1 MDEIQ
6 AQLKAALAHHQAGEL
21 DQAAT
26 IYQHVLDTDERQ
38 WEARYYLGTLQLQR
52 GDLDQSIRSF
62 LQVVQL
68 QPELP
73 DVHNNLGVA
82 YHAAGKWQEAGQS
95 FEQASR
101 LNPHYERA
109 YFNLGSLFESQGVF
123 SEAVKCYQ
131 KAHEL
136 TPANLE
142 TYQKLADTLKSA
154 GEWSRAEA
162 IYRELLVATPGDF
175 DLSMKLAY
183 VLVLQRQ
190 YQEAIVLYESMLKI
204 SPDHYQ
210 ILVSLSYVQ
219 EAIGNI
225 DAAVE
230 AAERSIQVAPTQPEG
245 YNNLGNALKL
255 KHELEK
261 ASENFR
267 KAISLRPD
275 FAMAEFNLA
284 TTRLL
289 QGNLQDGWRGFER
302 RTDIDASPRQ
312 QYPGQ
317 QWQGEPLTGKSICL
331 WCEQG
336 FGDTLLF
343 LRFAIE
349 LKKRGA
355 TRVLVLCQSEL
366 AELLKL
372 VPELDQ
378 ILVAGDPQPECDYQC
393 ALLSVPYYLETTLET
408 IPTAVPFLKPSA
420 ERQQYWAHVLSE
432 LPGTKVGLNWC
443 GNPSFPKNELRSIP
457 LQAFLPLGK
466 QEGIQLISLQQVN
479 GLEQI
484 EPLKSEWNLWQPGA
498 EYQTASGSFSETA
511 ALIQNLDLVI
521 TSDTAMAHLAGSLG
535 IPVWILVSYLPEW
548 RWLLERSDSPW
559 YPTAQLFRQAEL
571 GDWEPVI
578 QAVQS
583 ELEQILVSKEG

>member
-1 MDEIQ
+1 MDEVQI
-6 AQLKAALAHHQAGEL
+6 QLKAALAHHQAGEL

-26 IYQHVLDTDERQ
+26 IYQHVLDTNARQ

-52 GDLDQSIRSF
+52 GDLDQSIRTF

-95 FEQASR
+95 FEQAIR

-109 YFNLGSLFESQGVF
+109 YFNLGSLFESRGVF

-131 KAHEL
+131 KAHDL
-136 TPANLE
+136 SPGNLD
-142 TYQKLADTLKSA
+142 THQKLADALKSA
-154 GEWSRAEA
+154 GEWARAED
-162 IYRELLVATPGDF
+162 IYRELLVAKPGDF

-190 YQEAIVLYESMLKI
+190 YQEAIMLYESMLKI

-210 ILVSLSYVQ
+210 ILVSLSYVY
-219 EAIGNI
+219 EAVANI
-225 DAAVE
+225 DAAIE

-245 YNNLGNALKL
+245 YNNLGNAFKL
-255 KHELEK
+255 KHDLEN

-284 TTRLL
+284 TTRML
-289 QGNLQDGWRGFER
+289 QGNLQDGWRGYER
-302 RTDIDASPRQ
+302 RTDIAASPQQ

-355 TRVLVLCQSEL
+355 ARVLVLCQTEL
-366 AELLKL
+366 AALLKQ
-372 VPELDQ
+372 VPEIDQ
-378 ILVAGDPQPECDYQC
+378 ILKAGDPQPECDYQC
-393 ALLSVPYYLETTLET
+393 ALLSVPFYLETSLET
-408 IPTAVPFLKPSA
+408 IPAAVPFLQPLA
-420 ERQQYWAHVLSE
+420 DRQQYWASLLSD
-432 LPGTKVGLNWC
+432 LPGAKVGLNWC
-443 GNPSFPKNELRSIP
+443 GNPDFPKNELRSIP
-457 LQAFLPLGK
+457 LESFLPLGK
-466 QEGIQLISLQQVN
+466 REDIQLISLQQVS

-484 EPLKSEWNLWQPGA
+484 EALQNEWNLWQPGP
-498 EYQTASGSFSETA
+498 EYQADTGDFSETA

-521 TSDTAMAHLAGSLG
+521 TTDTAVAHLAGSLG
-535 IPVWILVSYLPEW
+535 KPVWILVSRLPEW
-548 RWLLERSDSPW
+548 RWLLKRADSPW
-559 YPTAQLFRQAEL
+559 YPTARLFRQTEP

-578 QAVQS
+578 QAVQT
-583 ELEQILVSKEG
+583 ELEQTLRSN